1 MPVHLIKL
9 AVGAQTIGDLEGFV
23 AERVASRRLR
33 GETPISWH
41 ITRIVPRRTA
51 DLLDGGSLYWVIK
64 GRIAARQRLIGVEP
78 FVDSDG
84 VGRCR
89 LELDSQ
95 VVAVAPRTCRAFQG
109 WRYLA
114 DGDKPADLDLR
125 SDHGAEMP
133 EDLRRTLCE
142 LGLL

>member
-64 GRIAARQRLIGVEP
+64 GRIAARQRLIGVE
-78 FVDSDG
+78 G
-84 VGRCR
+84 KAK
-89 LELDSQ
+89 
-95 VVAVAPRTCRAFQG
+95 VVQG
-109 WRYLA
+109 ILA
-114 DGDKPADLDLR
+114 
-125 SDHGAEMP
+125 
-133 EDLRRTLCE
+133 
-142 LGLL
+142 